1 MNLVSLATQFEK
13 QFPLQGVLAQAREK
27 SMARLQSF
35 DWPTRKNESWK
46 YTSLQSYRDKTFQLE
61 PQSNFASQSE
71 SLTKAIS
78 VQAPGC
84 KVTSV
89 SQASSRPHLD
99 QWLNAWAKN
108 QTAAPDIDGFL
119 PTVIG
124 SFAGSGVFIQV
135 PDGVSIEKPVQI
147 HIPGSS
153 ESQSFRVHQV
163 WIDLGIGSKVDFVL
177 TGEGAGFKAVE
188 VKINVQQLAKGT
200 FLRLGDLQDQAT
212 EFFRTEIHIQ
222 KQSDFSCWNL
232 AAGGTLQRNELLIQV
247 LGSEATVRAWGISI
261 AEKSQVID
269 HHTVIN
275 HVSGGSQTEQ
285 LYKGLLSGS
294 SRLVFDGQVRIGPGA
309 DKASSEQLNKNLIL
323 DGSAEVDSKPQLQV
337 LADDVK
343 ATHGSATGQLN
354 AEELFYFQSRGIP
367 AIQARRILATGFVQD
382 LIERH
387 PVKEV
392 VEMVQSSFQERLTRL
407 TSGADPKLSPVGSD
421 L

>member
-1 MNLVSLATQFEK
+1 MNLVSLASQFEK
-13 QFPLQGVLAQAREK
+13 QFPLQGMLAQSRQK

-61 PQSNFASQSE
+61 PQSNLESQSE
-71 SLTKAIS
+71 SMAQAIS

-84 KVTSV
+84 KVTSL
-89 SQASSRPHLD
+89 SQASSSPQLD
-99 QWLNAWAKN
+99 QWLNDWSKN
-108 QTAAPDIDGFL
+108 QAAAPDIDGFL

-124 SFAGSGVFIQV
+124 SFSGNGVFIQV
-135 PDGVSIEKPVQI
+135 PDGVSIEKPVRI
-147 HIPGSS
+147 HVPGSS

-163 WIDLGIGSKVDFVL
+163 WIDLGIGSKADFVL
-177 TGEGAGFKAVE
+177 TCEGAGFNAVD
-188 VKINVQQLAKGT
+188 VKIKVQPSAKGT

-212 EFFRTEIHIQ
+212 EFFRAEIQIQ

-367 AIQARRILATGFVQD
+367 AIQARKILATGFVQD

-392 VEMVQSSFQERLTRL
+392 VEMVQASFQERLTRL
-407 TSGADPKLSPVGSD
+407 TGAADLKPSPVGSD
-421 L
+421 Q